1 MGCHP
6 FFWFLISDFTDGYW
20 LVLYR
25 CYGTVN
31 SEGGWLRYHLA
42 PPQYPAKEFAIHRL
56 ISSVAAGCVIGLRAT
71 ITILFCYSEY
81 PNIYPSCPWLLSR
94 LSICYG
100 GNCLSEFWWLTQFNS
115 PLFSNSFA
123 RSGSAVVNNSRL
135 VIQLIN
141 YRWSSSLS
149 FKTYEWLIV
158 F

>member
-42 PPQYPAKEFAIHRL
+42 PPQYSTREFSLSHGAR
-56 ISSVAAGCVIGLRAT
+56 CVIGLRA
-71 ITILFCYSEY
+71 ITIPNIHISEY
-81 PNIYPSCPWLLSR
+81 ISFLSLVVISSVHLLS
-94 LSICYG
+94 

-115 PLFSNSFA
+115 PLFFNSFA

-149 FKTYEWLIV
+149 FKTYIWLLV